1 MKKKKNRLTADAGKS
16 TDLAAAITKMKNP
29 STSAIEEAYL
39 QKKLV
44 DRGYTQ
50 EEIALATGKSRSAV
64 ANTLRLLTLE
74 GEVLGM
80 IESGELSAGHARAL
94 VKVPKEKQYAFAV
107 ETVKGGYSVR
117 QTERAVKVFL
127 TPPEVLMA
135 EKNAAA
141 TAKSEELRAFVERMR
156 AVFRL
161 KVSLVGNGKKGR
173 VSIDYFSPE
182 DLYRLEECVET
193 IEKNNL
199 SRE

>member
-50 EEIALATGKSRSAV
+50 EEIASATGKSRSAV

-80 IESGELSAGHARAL
+80 IASGELSAGHARAL
-94 VKVPKEKQYAFAV
+94 VKVPKEKQSEFAV

-127 TPPEVLMA
+127 TPPEVLLA

-173 VSIDYFSPE
+173 VSIGYFSPE